1 MRWLDGNS
9 DSMDTSLGR
18 LWEIVED
25 REVWRAAVHGDCKE
39 SDMSE
44 RLNNIKKL
52 KTICITFTKRKS
64 FLKT

>member
-18 LWEIVED
+18 LWEIVEA
-25 REVWRAAVHGDCKE
+25 REAWCAVVHGDCKE

-44 RLNNIKKL
+44 WLNNIKKL
-52 KTICITFTKRKS
+52 KTVS
-64 FLKT
+64 VSL